1 MVGFRNRLLGA
12 VTLDN
17 MKLLGIRLVAASAA
31 VKRGR
36 LSAFVRRY
44 ALVWEVAMAAL
55 TLVYVALSVL
65 VDEGADQLLGA
76 ILAALAVVFFL
87 EFAVRFLDAASRVEY
102 LKEHW
107 IDLVTCLPAIGPL
120 RALRLLR
127 LVGLLRLTHQMREIA
142 LIEADR
148 ATASRSSPT
157 WIVWPSALLLWLGA
171 ADGFWMV
178 ERGHNPAIHNFGDAL
193 YLAFITVTTV
203 GYGDVR
209 PVTSEGRVIAGALV
223 FLGLGLLG
231 FISAQLTARWLRT
244 EHKETAVEAKLAEL
258 TAEIRALRA
267 LVVEQGSDAG
277 QPGVRDTTPA
287 VETRANEL

>member
-1 MVGFRNRLLGA
+1 
-12 VTLDN
+12 
-17 MKLLGIRLVAASAA
+17 
-31 VKRGR
+31 
-36 LSAFVRRY
+36 
-44 ALVWEVAMAAL
+44 MAGL

-65 VDEGADQLLGA
+65 ADEGVDQLIGA
-76 ILAALAVVFFL
+76 VLAALALVFFL
-87 EFAVRFLDAASRVEY
+87 EFAVRFLDADSRLEY

-120 RALRLLR
+120 RVLRLLR

-148 ATASRSSPT
+148 ATSSESSPT
-157 WIVWPSALLLWLGA
+157 WIVWPTALLLWLGA
-171 ADGFWMV
+171 ADGFWIV

-209 PVTSEGRVIAGALV
+209 PVTAEGRVIAGALV

-244 EHKETAVEAKLAEL
+244 EHKETEIEAKLAEL
-258 TAEIRALRA
+258 TDEIRALRTA
-267 LVVEQGSDAG
+267 MMEQRSDAANQG
-277 QPGVRDTTPA
+277 HHDATPA
-287 VETRANEL
+287 LEARFND